1 MSGFNR
7 NTQGRDDPFT
17 YGLNGETIDLGGGD
31 YEPTLDVKAIVV
43 VATGD
48 VVCRPLNASADITIT
63 GAPVGFV
70 LPWHCS
76 KIEATGTTADL
87 ATIKS

>member
-1 MSGFNR
+1 MTWNR
-7 NTQGRDDPFT
+7 HTEEESPFT
-17 YGLNGETIDLGGGD
+17 FGTDGATISLGGGD
-31 YEPTLDVKAIVV
+31 YTPTLDVKAIVV

-63 GAPVGFV
+63 GAPVGFI

-76 KIEATGTTADL
+76 KIESTGTTATL
-87 ATIKS
+87 ATVRA

>member
-17 YGLNGETIDLGGGD
+17 FGADGETIDLGGGD
-31 YEPTLDVKAIVV
+31 YEPTANVKAIIV
-43 VATGD
+43 VAAGD
-48 VVCRPLNASADITIT
+48 VVCRPINASADITIT
-63 GAPVGFV
+63 DAPAGFV

-76 KIEATGTTADL
+76 KIEATGTTATL
-87 ATIKS
+87 ATVKA